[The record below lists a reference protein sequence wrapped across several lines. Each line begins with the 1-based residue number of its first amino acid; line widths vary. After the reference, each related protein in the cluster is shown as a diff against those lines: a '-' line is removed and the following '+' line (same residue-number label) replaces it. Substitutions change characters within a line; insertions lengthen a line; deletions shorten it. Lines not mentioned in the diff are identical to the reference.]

1 MSHKS
6 GFTLIELVVVVL
18 ILGILAAIAIP
29 KVVYSTDLAKDS
41 EVTQTLASLRDAVE
55 LYRTQTNAGGF
66 PQGTGTT
73 VQTKLIPLIRGAK
86 FPKVKVGG
94 LSSSSVKIDN
104 ALTVSG
110 TEGWVYAPLTGGLI
124 INSNSYT
131 QDGVTKYSE
140 L

>member
-1 MSHKS
+1 MSRKG

-29 KVVYSTDLAKDS
+29 KIVYSTDLAKDS

-66 PQGTGTT
+66 PQGIGSA
-73 VQTKLIPLIRGAK
+73 VQTKLIPMIRGTK
-86 FPKVKVGG
+86 FPTVKVGG
-94 LSSSSVKIDN
+94 LNSSNIKIDN
-104 ALTVSG
+104 TLAVSG
-110 TEGWVYAPLTGGLI
+110 SEGWVYAPLTGGLI
-124 INSNSYT
+124 INSNAFT